1 MGEAKNEGEVQSA
14 PENKSGDE
22 AEEFAQQQE
31 LDPNKCAHCGTV
43 PEKGHI
49 VPLCTQCRDKLS
61 RHPVPYYIKAGFV
74 VLIIILVYAF
84 MQFPVSLNAG
94 AAFERGKKAEGL
106 KDYKTA
112 AENYSLAYKTY
123 PKSNLIMTRL
133 AVSTY
138 NAGDYGASADII
150 DLLAGK
156 EMDTKLV
163 AELNIVIDGLNAII
177 DKIEKAENKKSAK
190 GGVK

>member
-1 MGEAKNEGEVQSA
+1 MEEIKNEGEMQAA

-22 AEEFAQQQE
+22 AAEFEQQQE
-31 LDPNKCAHCGTV
+31 LDPNKCAQCGAV
-43 PEKGHI
+43 PEKGHL

-61 RHPVPYYIKAGFV
+61 RHPVPYYIKAAFV
-74 VLIIILVYAF
+74 VVIGILVYAF

-94 AAFERGKKAEGL
+94 AAYERGKKAESL

-112 AENYSLAYKTY
+112 AENYSLAYKKY
-123 PKSNLIMTRL
+123 SKSDEIMTRL
-133 AVSTY
+133 AVSLY

-156 EMDTKLV
+156 KMDSKLV
-163 AELNIVIDGLNAII
+163 AELNTVIDRLNEIF
-177 DKIEKAENKKSAK
+177 DKIEKAEKKKTAK
-190 GGVK
+190 GGAK